1 MVPRRC
7 NAMTRQT
14 LHRSLAPVLVL
25 RRILVSGPITAL
37 AADGRLKFLT
47 FHQQSGARQALAV
60 DARSGRKEG
69 PQGRNGPVNPLVIR
83 RGGTITI
90 SGLLGP
96 LGMQRPNNSRSLL
109 LGT

>member
-1 MVPRRC
+1 M
-7 NAMTRQT
+7 
-14 LHRSLAPVLVL
+14 
-25 RRILVSGPITAL
+25 SGPITAL
-37 AADGRLKFLT
+37 AADGRLQFLG
-47 FHQQSGARQALAV
+47 GARQALAV

-69 PQGRNGPVNPLVIR
+69 PQGRNGPVNPLVIC

-90 SGLLGP
+90 SGLLGS